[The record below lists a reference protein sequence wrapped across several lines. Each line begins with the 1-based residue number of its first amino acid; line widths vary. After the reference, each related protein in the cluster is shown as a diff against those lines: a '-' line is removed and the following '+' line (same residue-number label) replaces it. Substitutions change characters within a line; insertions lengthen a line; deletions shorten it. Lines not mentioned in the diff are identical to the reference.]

1 VGCQSGKTH
10 STRLLLFRQTGT
22 GEFLVHPECLGTCWH
37 ALVRSNIATNTRAC
51 LAKAALADTLRRCGR
66 IRNTCCARV
75 CTHFATPPGC
85 EEREERVRKTDG
97 GRFHDAGSHVA
108 ARAPGRKSCTLQN
121 LNVANLGAVDQVS
134 DIPRHC
140 VAAQGCCE
148 MPRTSARRCMRP
160 ARGAPRPA
168 QPRAKGVHLLVR
180 ARALGRAPCSP
191 DCALPA
197 CTASAALQG
206 REHSDAGETVYLL
219 PQTPGKTHA
228 AGEGTRRRADA
239 HRGERTDART
249 HGKMRAP
256 HATLGATRVRWT
268 DAHRAGK
275 LTSHAGA
282 HAHHQHHR
290 QACAAGSARQRR
302 CPPMPQAAVPPRGH
316 GCRRHCVR
324 RLPAF
329 TDGLPRTDVRQLSGA
344 RAGEDEA
351 WGGGAASATPRY
363 LPTCGPRYPRRPV
376 GVLRV
381 CTAAQSRSHFAP
393 DLALSPP
400 GPNSPCRPARSSA
413 RAPSTSA

>member
-1 VGCQSGKTH
+1 MGCQSGKTH

-228 AGEGTRRRADA
+228 AGEGTRRRTQGRT
-239 HRGERTDART
+239 HGCTDARQDEGT
-249 HGKMRAP
+249 ARNTWRNACALDGRAP
-256 HATLGATRVRWT
+256 RRQTHQPRGSPCPPPAPPPGMRCGVGATASLPT
-268 DAHRAGK
+268 HAAGCRAP
-275 LTSHAGA
+275 AGA
-282 HAHHQHHR
+282 
-290 QACAAGSARQRR
+290 
-302 CPPMPQAAVPPRGH
+302 
-316 GCRRHCVR
+316 
-324 RLPAF
+324 RLPPA
-329 TDGLPRTDVRQLSGA
+329 LCAP
-344 RAGEDEA
+344 
-351 WGGGAASATPRY
+351 AAC
-363 LPTCGPRYPRRPV
+363 L
-376 GVLRV
+376 
-381 CTAAQSRSHFAP
+381 H
-393 DLALSPP
+393 
-400 GPNSPCRPARSSA
+400 
-413 RAPSTSA
+413 